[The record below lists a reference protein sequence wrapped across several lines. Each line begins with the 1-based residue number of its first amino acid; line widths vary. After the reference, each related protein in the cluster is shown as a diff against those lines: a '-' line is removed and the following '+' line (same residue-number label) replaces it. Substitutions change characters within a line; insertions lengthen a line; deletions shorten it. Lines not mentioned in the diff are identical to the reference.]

1 MKQDRGKSVNKQE
14 NLGGSCLLIDFLD
27 SRKRQIAILI
37 MAIFI
42 GLDLYWLKVIYSN
55 IYENYINNYIKI
67 NKKKSF
73 NITSVDSL

>member
-37 MAIFI
+37 MAIFMPI
-42 GLDLYWLKVIYSN
+42 SSN
-55 IYENYINNYIKI
+55 ASLTCKGRFVNP
-67 NKKKSF
+67 
-73 NITSVDSL
+73 ITDVC